1 MMERRMKRKF
11 HVRCEAGENLE
22 ITSKSYLSLSRE
34 YLPALARNNFNVNG
48 KFCIMGIDIDFLNR
62 NVYRQKMFRSHLLRR
77 VERMVGT
84 IGYFVSSESIFIVL
98 NDFANEEIHDLAKRL
113 EEQEGFDTVTLKIAV
128 SQNEPGIEHLFENY
142 KKVCTLLRLA
152 RKRGESPLFYFI
164 GKFSFGELLI

>member
-1 MMERRMKRKF
+1 
-11 HVRCEAGENLE
+11 
-22 ITSKSYLSLSRE
+22 
-34 YLPALARNNFNVNG
+34 
-48 KFCIMGIDIDFLNR
+48 
-62 NVYRQKMFRSHLLRR
+62 MFRSHLLRR

-128 SQNEPGIEHLFENY
+128 SQNEPGIEHLSENY

-152 RKRGESPLFYFI
+152 RKRGESPLFMMNLVRKRFCCPWEI
-164 GKFSFGELLI
+164 MKFWRVIITRRLVHWNVMTGKMTHSIWNSCAAILSWTAACRHWQMRCTCTETPLITSK